1 MNRFHFTTTNDTP
14 MKGFPKILLLILFCL
29 GSSSAL
35 LAQRKADKQ
44 YELKAF
50 NLAIS
55 SYLKY
60 INQNPSSG
68 EAMAN
73 LADSYR
79 HINQMQE
86 AAEWYER
93 AFSAPQRVDPKHYL
107 NYGKALMGLG
117 KYEQAAREFRRYA
130 QIDPDIG
137 NHFYEMAV
145 FANRNSARRSKF
157 AITSVQGLNTA
168 ASDFGPTFFGNDR
181 LVYSSAR
188 TDAGQ
193 GSSNWTGKAKNQ
205 LFLTEYKPQ
214 SGTLEPVKLIHPS
227 PSSRYSVGPVSYSS
241 DRRTVVITR
250 NNFIDGTRHIS
261 SSGMKLDL
269 YIAAA
274 DFNGDWREEEAFP
287 WNSANFSSGF
297 AQIMPDGNSMY
308 FTSDRPGGMGGFD
321 IYVSYRTGDSWSTPE
336 NLGPNINTPGDEITP
351 YFDGRTLFFS
361 SNWHNGYGGYDI
373 FRSEGTNQQ
382 WDIARNMGVG
392 INSSRD
398 DYGFIFDGVQSEGY
412 FTSNRADG
420 VGSEDIYK
428 ASRQSNE
435 ILLSVVSGA
444 DNRPVAKAVVDF
456 SDCGKG
462 VFETDD
468 QGIFNFKADDQL
480 NCRVIIRKPG
490 FTSSSLQLSA
500 LSLQNNQ
507 NYRVVLQTEGTQYRG
522 LVIDVDNQL
531 PLANVRV
538 DAYNTSTNSGFS
550 AITDENGEYMLS
562 LAPGENYLIRFSR
575 VGYSDLNR
583 NVSTTNAYDRSILGR
598 TSIRKVSSSTPVADV
613 NAGVTDDETPR
624 TPNAGSGR
632 AIRLED
638 LPAKVYAV
646 QVAATD
652 RPSLNRYSAMNAY
665 GNVYYMNLNNV
676 YKVRVG
682 VFLDK
687 ANAEVALRSIKSVY
701 EDAFIVEEKTTDVTD
716 KLLLE
721 EGTYFVDTN
730 RTPVATTTPNSDTV
744 AATDRSMNSYKVQ
757 LAAYRDIQNFDAN
770 KVNNL
775 GTVEQMQ
782 KGNLTVVFVGGFST
796 MQEAKRAMEQARA
809 VGFTSAFV
817 VMEEDGELKRV
828 KELP

>member
-1 MNRFHFTTTNDTP
+1 MLPP
-14 MKGFPKILLLILFCL
+14 MKGFFKISLLVLFCL

-35 LAQRKADKQ
+35 WAQRKADKQ

-130 QIDPDIG
+130 QIDPDMG

-145 FANRNSARRSKF
+145 FANRNSALRSKF
-157 AITSVQGLNTA
+157 AITPVKGLNTA

-193 GSSNWTGKAKNQ
+193 ENANWTGKARNQ

-214 SGTLEPVKLIHPS
+214 SGTLEPVKVVHSS

-241 DRRTVVITR
+241 DRTTVVITR
-250 NNFIDGTRHIS
+250 NNFIDGTRHVS

-269 YIAAA
+269 YISAA
-274 DFNGDWREEEAFP
+274 DFNGDWREEDAFP
-287 WNSANFSSGF
+287 WNSANFSNGF
-297 AQIMPDGNSMY
+297 AHIMPDGNSMY

-321 IYVSYRTGDSWSTPE
+321 IYVSYRTADSWSTPE
-336 NLGPNINTPGDEITP
+336 NLGPNINTSGDEITP
-351 YFDGRTLFFS
+351 YFDGRTLFFA

-392 INSSRD
+392 INSPRD
-398 DYGFIFDGVQSEGY
+398 DYGFVFDGVRSEGY
-412 FTSNRADG
+412 FTSNRSEG
-420 VGSEDIYK
+420 GIGSEDIYK

-435 ILLSVVSGA
+435 IILSVVSGA

-456 SDCGKG
+456 SDCQKG
-462 VFETDD
+462 VFETNE
-468 QGIFNFKADDQL
+468 QGTFNFKADDQL
-480 NCRVIIRKPG
+480 NCRVIIRKSG

-507 NYRVVLQTEGTQYRG
+507 NYRVVLQSEGTQYRG
-522 LVIDVDNQL
+522 LVIDVDSQM
-531 PLANVRV
+531 PLSNVRV

-550 AITDENGEYMLS
+550 AMTDENGEYMLS
-562 LAPGENYLIRFSR
+562 LAPGENYLIRFSN

-583 NVSTTNAYDRSILGR
+583 NVTTTNNYDRSILGR
-598 TSIRKVSSSTPVADV
+598 TSIRKVSSSTPIT
-613 NAGVTDDETPR
+613 NANTGVTDETPR
-624 TPNAGSGR
+624 TPNTGR
-632 AIRLED
+632 ALQLED
-638 LPAKVYAV
+638 LPTEVYAV

-652 RPSLNRYSAMNAY
+652 RPSLNRYSALNEF
-665 GNVYYMNLNNV
+665 GNVYYMNLDNV
-676 YKVRVG
+676 FKVRVG
-682 VFLDK
+682 AFLDK
-687 ANAEVALRSIKSVY
+687 TQAEATLRSVKPTY
-701 EDAFIVEEKTTDVTD
+701 KDAFLVKEQTTNVVD
-716 KLLLE
+716 KLILE
-721 EGTYFVDTN
+721 EGTYLADANPN
-730 RTPVATTTPNSDTV
+730 RTPIATTTPTPNQN
-744 AATDRSMNSYKVQ
+744 TDVTTTPNLNGYKVQ
-757 LAAYRDIQNFDAN
+757 LAAYRNPQNFDAK
-770 KVNNL
+770 KVNDL
-775 GTVEQMQ
+775 GIVEQMR
-782 KGNLTVVFVGGFST
+782 KGDLTVMFVSGFST
-796 MQEAKRAMEQARA
+796 IQEAKRAMERARSL
-809 VGFTSAFV
+809 GFTSAFV
-817 VMEEDGELKRV
+817 VMEENGELKRV